1 MSKSE
6 LVFIPLGG
14 TGEIGMNLNLYGY
27 EGKWLMVDLGVTFGE
42 ANSRGFEVIMPDPSF
57 IIERR
62 DDLVGI
68 VLTHAHEDHIGAV
81 PYLWSELRCPVYAT
95 PFTAALVQHKLRDA
109 GLLDQ
114 VPLHIIP
121 VSGSV
126 DLDPFKV
133 KFVTL
138 THSIPEP
145 NAVLIECKGGRVLHT
160 GDWKFDPEPLVG
172 DDVDKNALIEIGN
185 LGVDALVCDSTNAM
199 EEGSSG
205 SEAQVREA
213 LFEMVQNYPEG
224 RLAIAC
230 FATNI
235 ARLETIALAAKSIGR
250 RVGLVGRSLWRMY
263 EIGREHGYFKKLDPF
278 VSEQEAANV
287 ARNKILLICTGSQG
301 EPMAALSR
309 ISNGTHPHIKMQAGD
324 TVIYSSRMI
333 PGNEKAIFA
342 VQNKLVKMGIELVT
356 PKKDMIHVSGHPS
369 RDELAQM
376 YQWLKPRCVIPVHG
390 EARHLL
396 AQGKLA
402 KACQVPEAIVT
413 ENGAVIKIGPG
424 PAEIIDKVAVGR
436 WALDGNTL
444 TPLTKPL
451 LKMRERVISNGFV
464 AVTVAL
470 DMKGLLRGNPQI
482 SAFGVWDY
490 DPEDEE
496 WWAACELVREIIATL
511 SAGER
516 RSDDAVVDLTE
527 GGLRKHIRNVF
538 GKKPIIEVN
547 VIRI

>member
-6 LVFIPLGG
+6 FIFIPLGG

-27 EGKWLMVDLGVTFGE
+27 KGKWLMVDLGVTFGE
-42 ANSRGFEVIMPDPSF
+42 ASLRGFEVIMPDPSF

-81 PYLWSELRCPVYAT
+81 PYLWSELRCPIYAT
-95 PFTAALVQHKLRDA
+95 PFTADLVKHKLKDV
-109 GLLDQ
+109 GLLNE
-114 VPLHIIP
+114 VPLHVIP
-121 VSGSV
+121 MGGSV

-133 KFVTL
+133 QFITL

-145 NAVLIECKGGRVLHT
+145 NAVLIECEGGRVVHT
-160 GDWKFDPEPLVG
+160 GDWKIDPHPLVG
-172 DDVDKNALIEIGN
+172 DEVDKNTLVEIGN
-185 LGVDALVCDSTNAM
+185 KGVDALVCDSTNAM
-199 EEGSSG
+199 EDGHSG
-205 SEAQVREA
+205 SEGEVRES
-213 LFEMVQNYPEG
+213 LMELVKKFPEG

-235 ARLETIALAAKSIGR
+235 ARLETIAIAARSINR

-263 EIGREHGYFKKLDPF
+263 EIARAHGYLKDIDPF
-278 VSEQEAANV
+278 VSEQEASNM

-309 ISNGTHPHIKMQAGD
+309 ISSGTHPHIKLQAGD
-324 TVIYSSRMI
+324 SVIYSSRMI
-333 PGNEKAIFA
+333 PGNEKAIFG
-342 VQNKLVKMGIELVT
+342 VQNRLVKMGIEIIT
-356 PKKDMIHVSGHPS
+356 TKDEFTHVSGHPS
-369 RDELAQM
+369 RDELTQM

-390 EARHLL
+390 EARHLR
-396 AQGKLA
+396 AQGRLA
-402 KACQVPEAIVT
+402 KACQVPETIVT

-424 PAEIIDKVAVGR
+424 PAELIDTVPVGR
-436 WALDGNTL
+436 WALDGKTL

-451 LKMRERVISNGFV
+451 LRMRDRIIANGFV
-464 AVTVAL
+464 AASVAL
-470 DMKGLLRGNPQI
+470 DMKGLMRGSPQI
-482 SAFGVWDY
+482 SSFGVWDY

-496 WWAACELVREIIATL
+496 WWNACELVREVIGMMSPA
-511 SAGER
+511 EKKN
-516 RSDDAVVDLTE
+516 DDTVMDVVE
-527 GGLRKHIRNVF
+527 AGLRKHIRDVF